1 MPGDAANYGLT
12 AEMGADDTTQVAPHR
27 AITLLAPSLASIVLS
42 VAADGI
48 AQTFAWKRCI
58 EADMPQCSP
67 AKCQVP
73 SRGR

>member
-12 AEMGADDTTQVAPHR
+12 AEMGADDTTQVASHR
-27 AITLLAPSLASIVLS
+27 AVIVLAHSLASIRLS
-42 VAADGI
+42 LAADGI

-67 AKCQVP
+67 AKCQVS

>member
-27 AITLLAPSLASIVLS
+27 AIISLAPSLASVILS
-42 VAADGI
+42 SAADGI

-67 AKCQVP
+67 AKCQGS